1 MSDSNLVSPLL
12 DGFALG
18 APMSNRPG
26 ACCCPAMK
34 EGSDQKYI
42 VKILSVPPSQTQ
54 LDALLV
60 TGAYKDPAAALD
72 YFRQQAEEAGAEAE
86 FLQNMAALEGFQAY
100 EGWQV
105 SPMKK
110 NRLGYHVYLVGKYS
124 RSLEKTLRRTA
135 VTHLQAVNM
144 ALDLCGALSLCR
156 RAGHL
161 YVDLKPTN
169 VFLDD
174 TGHCR
179 IGDLGFVSTKFLDYT
194 SMPEKYLSP
203 YSAPETRDP
212 MATLNLTVD
221 TYALGMILYRIYN
234 GGTLPQLPED
244 PERPLDAPA
253 YADEAMTKIILKALS
268 PRQED
273 RYSDP
278 AELGKDLA
286 EYLQTA
292 APSEE
297 PIAPLAPQP
306 AKAPAA
312 APEAPAEPQPSEAP
326 EAAEAAEAAEAVEG
340 TEPSEIPE
348 APDPAESPEVPAA
361 PEESSSEVDS
371 ILSELTQEEPL
382 SPETNWSIPEEPAA
396 QSPISDS
403 TIRMEFHETA
413 AQKPD
418 QNVLDQGTVRFAPA
432 GVAVA
437 QEPEDDVV
445 FPVIAPKTEDNFD
458 LDSELDSVKDLLQT
472 PKYPEMRPRP
482 VRKPVMQNV
491 TPVDVEKNRRSKAPL
506 VISVLL
512 VLAIGVGLFTNW
524 FYKNFYLL
532 TINGISVTGSQNEL
546 TVSLD
551 TDVADSLL
559 TVTCTDAYGNVL
571 TSPVSGG
578 KAQFTGLSP
587 DALYNILVNVEGLH
601 KLTGQISDVY
611 TTEGQTEIVSMTAV
625 TGQDEGSVLLSLT
638 VTGHE
643 PEGWVVSASCEG
655 EDNIMQNF
663 TGHSVTLKGLRVGKE
678 YAIRLTASD
687 SSQLVGQTS
696 IKYTVLSLISASN
709 LDVISRLGG
718 DLTIGWDGPATP
730 VSSWTVRCYSD
741 DYDETQTVEGTI
753 ATFRNTSNE
762 KSYTVEVTPAGMTQ
776 PTRLTISANPITITA
791 FDVTENE
798 EGGLDVSWSFDGKA
812 PADGWLLMYA
822 LNSST
827 SSSVIK
833 CSGPSGTITPKI
845 PETTY
850 NLTLQLAD
858 DTSIFGGTKSYTTA
872 TPPTFSTQ
880 GLTGDKITSKLLK
893 TPSGTWLTDNM
904 SSDEFTTS
912 FKSGDGISMV
922 LEATVKFYLQHED
935 IDVMYVYRD
944 GDGNP
949 IPSLIS
955 SETLDMYDLFFD
967 GNYQLGELNLPKAP
981 TEAGS
986 YSITVYFNGSP
997 VANNSFTIS

>member
-86 FLQNMAALEGFQAY
+86 FLQSMAALDGFQAY

-124 RSLEKTLRRTA
+124 RSLEKALRRTA

-169 VFLDD
+169 VFLDE

-253 YADEAMTKIILKALS
+253 YADEAMTNIILKALS

-273 RYSDP
+273 RYADP
-278 AELGKDLA
+278 AEMGTALA

-292 APSEE
+292 APSDT
-297 PIAPLAPQP
+297 PIAPLAPQVP
-306 AKAPAA
+306 QAPVAPA
-312 APEAPAEPQPSEAP
+312 EAPAETPEEAQNTETVQEPETPETPDAP
-326 EAAEAAEAAEAVEG
+326 EVAE
-340 TEPSEIPE
+340 T
-348 APDPAESPEVPAA
+348 AA
-361 PEESSSEVDS
+361 PPQVP
-371 ILSELTQEEPL
+371 EEPVEADL
-382 SPETNWSIPEEPAA
+382 PLDDGTAEEPPVPEMDWSIPEDPAP
-396 QSPISDS
+396 QTPVSDS
-403 TIRMEFHETA
+403 TIRMEFHETVSP
-413 AQKPD
+413 QPD
-418 QNVLDQGTVRFAPA
+418 PNVLDQGTVRFAPA
-432 GVAVA
+432 GVAVT

-458 LDSELDSVKDLLQT
+458 LDSELDSVKDLLQA
-472 PKYPEMRPRP
+472 PRYPEMRPHP

-532 TINGISVTGSQNEL
+532 HINGISVTGSQNEL

-571 TSPVSGG
+571 TAPVSDG
-578 KAQFTGLSP
+578 KAVFTGLSP

-643 PEGWVVSASCEG
+643 PEGWVVSAACEG

-678 YAIRLTASD
+678 YTIRLTASD

-696 IKYTVLSLISASN
+696 IKYTVLSLISANN

-730 VSSWTVRCYSD
+730 VDSWTVRCYSD

-776 PTRLTISANPITITA
+776 PTRLTISANPITITD
-791 FDVTENE
+791 FEITEND
-798 EGGLDVSWSFDGKA
+798 EGGLDVSWNFDGKA

-822 LNSST
+822 LNNST

-833 CSGPSGTITPKI
+833 CSTASGTITPKI

-872 TPPTFSTQ
+872 TPPTFSAQ

-893 TPSGTWLTDNM
+893 TPSGTWLTDNIN
-904 SSDEFTTS
+904 SDEFTTS

-955 SETLDMYDLFFD
+955 SETADMYDLFFD

-981 TEAGS
+981 TEAGN

>member
-1 MSDSNLVSPLL
+1 MRVKEANFMSDPNLVSPLL

-221 TYALGMILYRIYN
+221 TYALGMILYRIYS

-286 EYLQTA
+286 AYLQTA

-297 PIAPLAPQP
+297 PIAPLAPQ
-306 AKAPAA
+306 ASEAPAA
-312 APEAPAEPQPSEAP
+312 APEAPAEAQPSEEP
-326 EAAEAAEAAEAVEG
+326 ETAETAEEREPSEIPDA
-340 TEPSEIPE
+340 TDPSEIPE
-348 APDPAESPEVPAA
+348 ASAA
-361 PEESSSEVDS
+361 SEERSSEVDS

-382 SPETNWSIPEEPAA
+382 SPETDWSIPEEPAA
-396 QSPISDS
+396 QSPVSDS

-413 AQKPD
+413 AAQPD
-418 QNVLDQGTVRFAPA
+418 RDVLNQGTVRFAPA
-432 GVAVA
+432 GVALA

-506 VISVLL
+506 VISLLL

-524 FYKNFYLL
+524 FYK
-532 TINGISVTGSQNEL
+532 S
-546 TVSLD
+546 
-551 TDVADSLL
+551 
-559 TVTCTDAYGNVL
+559 
-571 TSPVSGG
+571 
-578 KAQFTGLSP
+578 
-587 DALYNILVNVEGLH
+587 
-601 KLTGQISDVY
+601 
-611 TTEGQTEIVSMTAV
+611 
-625 TGQDEGSVLLSLT
+625 
-638 VTGHE
+638 
-643 PEGWVVSASCEG
+643 
-655 EDNIMQNF
+655 
-663 TGHSVTLKGLRVGKE
+663 
-678 YAIRLTASD
+678 
-687 SSQLVGQTS
+687 
-696 IKYTVLSLISASN
+696 
-709 LDVISRLGG
+709 
-718 DLTIGWDGPATP
+718 
-730 VSSWTVRCYSD
+730 
-741 DYDETQTVEGTI
+741 
-753 ATFRNTSNE
+753 
-762 KSYTVEVTPAGMTQ
+762 
-776 PTRLTISANPITITA
+776 
-791 FDVTENE
+791 
-798 EGGLDVSWSFDGKA
+798 
-812 PADGWLLMYA
+812 
-822 LNSST
+822 
-827 SSSVIK
+827 
-833 CSGPSGTITPKI
+833 
-845 PETTY
+845 
-850 NLTLQLAD
+850 
-858 DTSIFGGTKSYTTA
+858 
-872 TPPTFSTQ
+872 
-880 GLTGDKITSKLLK
+880 
-893 TPSGTWLTDNM
+893 
-904 SSDEFTTS
+904 
-912 FKSGDGISMV
+912 
-922 LEATVKFYLQHED
+922 
-935 IDVMYVYRD
+935 
-944 GDGNP
+944 
-949 IPSLIS
+949 
-955 SETLDMYDLFFD
+955 
-967 GNYQLGELNLPKAP
+967 
-981 TEAGS
+981 
-986 YSITVYFNGSP
+986 
-997 VANNSFTIS
+997 

>member
-1 MSDSNLVSPLL
+1 M
-12 DGFALG
+12 
-18 APMSNRPG
+18 
-26 ACCCPAMK
+26 
-34 EGSDQKYI
+34 
-42 VKILSVPPSQTQ
+42 
-54 LDALLV
+54 
-60 TGAYKDPAAALD
+60 
-72 YFRQQAEEAGAEAE
+72 
-86 FLQNMAALEGFQAY
+86 
-100 EGWQV
+100 
-105 SPMKK
+105 
-110 NRLGYHVYLVGKYS
+110 
-124 RSLEKTLRRTA
+124 
-135 VTHLQAVNM
+135 
-144 ALDLCGALSLCR
+144 
-156 RAGHL
+156 
-161 YVDLKPTN
+161 DLKPTN

-268 PRQED
+268 PRQEN

-286 EYLQTA
+286 AYLQTA

-297 PIAPLAPQP
+297 PIAPLAPQ
-306 AKAPAA
+306 ASEAPAA
-312 APEAPAEPQPSEAP
+312 APEAPAEAQPSEAP
-326 EAAEAAEAAEAVEG
+326 ETAETAEE
-340 TEPSEIPE
+340 TEPSEIPDTT
-348 APDPAESPEVPAA
+348 DPAEIPEASAA
-361 PEESSSEVDS
+361 PEERSSEVDS

-382 SPETNWSIPEEPAA
+382 SPETDWSIPEESAA
-396 QSPISDS
+396 QSPVSDS

-413 AQKPD
+413 AAQPD
-418 QNVLDQGTVRFAPA
+418 RDVLNQGTVRFAPA
-432 GVAVA
+432 GVALA

-643 PEGWVVSASCEG
+643 PEGWMVSASCEG
-655 EDNIMQNF
+655 EDNVMQNF

-678 YAIRLTASD
+678 YTIRLAASD

-762 KSYTVEVTPAGMTQ
+762 KAYTVEVTPAGMTQ

-893 TPSGTWLTDNM
+893 TPSGTWLTDNIK
-904 SSDEFTTS
+904 SDEFTTS
-912 FKSGDGISMV
+912 FKSGEGISMA
-922 LEATVKFYLQHED
+922 LEAAVKFYLQHED